1 MCGFIT
7 QNCNVLGSWRED
19 HSSMEWA
26 WTNPTDRKHT
36 LSHSLRNCNGWNI
49 NTLLQTWF
57 KRPWSICWYDC
68 KRDAVWGGTFPVSWA
83 LFPLSREIALRQQR
97 LVRREVWRSFT
108 AAVIENNIIWIFQF
122 IKKLRNIQFIIQS
135 QVFNIQKAFVHFPF
149 SQMHLDKYCVHCA
162 YRCEYLQVK
171 LK

>member
-1 MCGFIT
+1 MCGLIT
-7 QNCNVLGSWRED
+7 QNCNILGSWRED

-68 KRDAVWGGTFPVSWA
+68 KRDAVWRGTFPVSWA
-83 LFPLSREIALRQQR
+83 LFPLLREIALRQQR

-122 IKKLRNIQFIIQS
+122 IKKLRNIQFYSKPSFQYS
-135 QVFNIQKAFVHFPF
+135 KSLRAFSIFTNA
-149 SQMHLDKYCVHCA
+149 S
-162 YRCEYLQVK
+162 R
-171 LK
+171 